1 LHQSKD
7 VYVQSEFCK
16 SHPGEAKQHGETIEL
31 SGLAINLDMTTLGP
45 IYLSLNAGFCFISIY
60 GRNFDLRSHFSDKV
74 LDYSILACESFLL
87 DLTINT

>member
-1 LHQSKD
+1 M
-7 VYVQSEFCK
+7 
-16 SHPGEAKQHGETIEL
+16 A
-31 SGLAINLDMTTLGP
+31 TLGP

-60 GRNFDLRSHFSDKV
+60 GRNFDLRSHFSDEV